1 MYDHIIFYF
10 LIIFLVAY
18 LISLYFRFKKKTQMH
33 LKRLEDDKMQIIQL
47 EKMASLGTLSA
58 GIAHE
63 INNPLTFVITNLDLI
78 SSYTRKIKEV
88 KDVDDTNK
96 KLEDIT
102 ISVQECLDGANRIK
116 RIVQDLLAFSHSSQ
130 GKVNNININDLL
142 DTTVRILW
150 NEIKYK
156 SELSRDYKAAT
167 NIWIDSN
174 QISQVFLNLIL
185 NASHAIKKLTSS
197 EKGNI
202 FISTIEDEKYV
213 IIKIADTGC
222 GIPKKDMPKIFNA
235 FYTTSGGTG
244 LGLYV
249 SRRIVENHGGTIT
262 AANGEKSGAVF
273 TVKLPKV
280 RPNIAKE

>member
-1 MYDHIIFYF
+1 MYDHIIFYSLIVF
-10 LIIFLVAY
+10 LLAYHIFLY
-18 LISLYFRFKKKTQMH
+18 LRFRKKSQID
-33 LKRLEDDKMQIIQL
+33 LKRLESDKMQIIQL

-58 GIAHE
+58 GVAHE

-78 SSYTRKIKEV
+78 ASYTKKIQEI

-96 KLEDIT
+96 KLADIM
-102 ISVQECLDGANRIK
+102 ISVQECSDGANRIK

-130 GKVNNININDLL
+130 GKINCVNVNDLM

-156 SELSRDYKAAT
+156 ADLTRDYKAAT
-167 NIWIDSN
+167 NIWVDSN
-174 QISQVFLNLIL
+174 QISQVFLNLII
-185 NASHAIKKLTSS
+185 NASHAIKKVVTQ

-202 FISTIEDEKYV
+202 YISTMEDEKYV

-222 GIPKKDMPKIFNA
+222 GIPKKDMPKIFDA

-249 SRRIVENHGGTIT
+249 SRRIIENHGGTIT
-262 AANGEKSGAVF
+262 AAAGEKVGAVF

-280 RPNIAKE
+280 RANTLKE

>member
-1 MYDHIIFYF
+1 MYDHIIFCF
-10 LIIFLVAY
+10 LIVFLAAY
-18 LISLYFRFKKKTQMH
+18 FVFLYFRFKKKTQVH
-33 LKRLEDDKMQIIQL
+33 LQRLEDDKMQIIQL

-78 SSYTRKIKEV
+78 SNYTKKIREI

-102 ISVQECLDGANRIK
+102 VSVQECLDGANRIK
-116 RIVQDLLAFSHSSQ
+116 RIVQDLLAFSHGSQ
-130 GKVNNININDLL
+130 GKINCVNINELL

-156 SELSRDYKAAT
+156 SEMIRDYKAVA
-167 NIWIDSN
+167 NVWVDSN
-174 QISQVFLNLIL
+174 QVSQVFLNLII
-185 NASHAIKKLTSS
+185 NSSQAIKKLTSS

-202 FISTIEDEKYV
+202 FISTMEDEKYV

-222 GIPKKDMPKIFNA
+222 GISKKDMPKIFDA

-249 SRRIVENHGGTIT
+249 SRRIVENHNGTIT

>member
-1 MYDHIIFYF
+1 
-10 LIIFLVAY
+10 
-18 LISLYFRFKKKTQMH
+18 
-33 LKRLEDDKMQIIQL
+33 MQIIQL

-63 INNPLTFVITNLDLI
+63 INNPLTFVITNLELI
-78 SSYTRKIKEV
+78 SSYTKKIKEV
-88 KDVDDTNK
+88 KDVDDTDK
-96 KLEDIT
+96 KLADIM
-102 ISVQECLDGANRIK
+102 ISVQECTDGANRIK

-130 GKVNNININDLL
+130 GKVNCIDVNELM
-142 DTTVRILW
+142 DTTLRILW

-156 SELSRDYKAAT
+156 SDLTRDYKAVT
-167 NIWIDSN
+167 HIWVDSN
-174 QISQVFLNLIL
+174 QISQVFLNLII
-185 NASHAIKKLTSS
+185 NASHAIKKLTSC

-202 FISTIEDEKYV
+202 FISTMEDEKYV

-222 GIPKKDMPKIFNA
+222 GIPKKDMPRIFDA

-249 SRRIVENHGGTIT
+249 SKRIIENHGGTIT
-262 AANGEKSGAVF
+262 AAAGNKSGAIF

-280 RPNIAKE
+280 RANTLKE